1 MHKVVN
7 IMKYYRDI
15 LLFPKFSNVD
25 IIEKI
30 RKECDNLYGI
40 IQPHITI
47 IFPFIDDISD
57 EELIKNV
64 RYYFESK
71 TKFFVK
77 FSGISYSED
86 GYIFLNCV
94 EGEKEIIKL
103 HDELYNKYFSNHSS
117 DRKYI
122 PHITIGQKNNSDEEQ
137 LRKIEDMNEVF
148 ECYIDTV
155 VIEKI
160 GANEESIILD
170 KIILDSLED

>member
-1 MHKVVN
+1 
-7 IMKYYRDI
+7 MKYYRDI
-15 LLFPKFSNVD
+15 LLFPKFDNVD
-25 IIEKI
+25 IIENI
-30 RKECDNLYGI
+30 RKECDKLYGI

-47 IFPFIDDISD
+47 VFPFIDDISD
-57 EELIKNV
+57 EGLIKKV
-64 RYYFESK
+64 RKYFENK
-71 TKFFVK
+71 TKFFVR

-86 GYIFLNCV
+86 DYIFLNCV

-103 HDELYNKYFSNHSS
+103 HDELYNKYFSNHLS

-122 PHITIGQKNNSDEEQ
+122 PHITIGQIFNSNEEQ
-137 LRKIEDMNEVF
+137 LRKIEKMNEEF

-170 KIILDSLED
+170 KIILNNSQD